1 MLRLNFQVT
10 SSTCVMHSIYL
21 CTFTQCLSMHSI
33 YLCTFTQC
41 LSMHFIYLCTLHT
54 VPQYALHLS
63 VHFTHSASVCTSSIC
78 ALSHSAS
85 VCTPSICALNT
96 LCLSMH
102 SIYLCTLHTVPQY
115 ALHLSAHFTHSASVC
130 TPSICALH
138 THCLSMHYICLR
150 TFTQCISMHSIYLC
164 TFHTVTDRKI
174 CPRCKLTTGRR
185 PACPRRRGD
194 LLA

>member
-1 MLRLNFQVT
+1 MSIYACPVCRCGHAIDVQICRTLFQSEHIEAMLRLNFQVT

-41 LSMHFIYLCTLHT
+41 LSMHF
-54 VPQYALHLS
+54 
-63 VHFTHSASVCTSSIC
+63 
-78 ALSHSAS
+78 
-85 VCTPSICALNT
+85 
-96 LCLSMH
+96 
-102 SIYLCTLHTVPQY
+102 IYLCTLHTVPQY